1 MEVPKIPLFIFGWP
15 SFFGGADTKLAHLI
29 VLLHEH
35 CEMTVIPNE
44 NRHLHNKVWT
54 KFLDRYGIKY
64 SLVDRLPSRLE
75 GFALAMSNQC
85 FFTHRIAHRAK
96 ERGLKLVW
104 SSEMMWHHEGE
115 LDAVKEGVVDKIL
128 YTSEFQ
134 KHALEPGYVQALA
147 SINHAML
154 PSAITGNYIEPDFFP
169 FKERQNESFTVGRL
183 SRADPLKYPEDFPVF
198 YERLQLPEARF
209 RVMAWDH
216 KLSQKYRWHKFDHR
230 WDLLPP
236 EKEPQ
241 VEFLHSLDL
250 FVYPLGHN
258 FRESWGRST
267 VEAMLTGC
275 VPLVPIGHQFEQL
288 LAHGETGYLCDDFLE
303 WKEYAQRLYH
313 DYPMR
318 RQMASCCREHAVTK
332 LCNKEEHLRAWLGVF
347 K

>member
-1 MEVPKIPLFIFGWP
+1 
-15 SFFGGADTKLAHLI
+15 
-29 VLLHEH
+29 
-35 CEMTVIPNE
+35 
-44 NRHLHNKVWT
+44 
-54 KFLDRYGIKY
+54 
-64 SLVDRLPSRLE
+64 
-75 GFALAMSNQC
+75 
-85 FFTHRIAHRAK
+85 
-96 ERGLKLVW
+96 
-104 SSEMMWHHEGE
+104 
-115 LDAVKEGVVDKIL
+115 
-128 YTSEFQ
+128 
-134 KHALEPGYVQALA
+134 
-147 SINHAML
+147 
-154 PSAITGNYIEPDFFP
+154 
-169 FKERQNESFTVGRL
+169 
-183 SRADPLKYPEDFPVF
+183 
-198 YERLQLPEARF
+198 
-209 RVMAWDH
+209 
-216 KLSQKYRWHKFDHR
+216 
-230 WDLLPP
+230 
-236 EKEPQ
+236 